1 MLLLLLFTLSVATRL
16 LVTNDVVTNLAIKSI
31 HKRLLRYFFVFTA
44 ILTMTVGGDYDDD
57 CLLAMT
63 IDDD

>member
-31 HKRLLRYFFVFTA
+31 HERLSVHFF
-44 ILTMTVGGDYDDD
+44 ILYSNNDDD

-63 IDDD
+63 MTVDNGYDY